1 MRYKGKY
8 TEPEQ
13 YENIIIKA
21 QNDGSILR
29 LKDVA
34 KVEFGA
40 YSYGSSSKFDR
51 KAGPMMAVFQM
62 AGSNANEVQ
71 IAINEKNE
79 TAGEIFPSGSR
90 IPYSVCYK
98 RISGPI
104 YQSGNIYTS

>member
-1 MRYKGKY
+1 MEYVMRYKGKY

-51 KAGPMMAVFQM
+51 KGR
-62 AGSNANEVQ
+62 SNDGCIPNGRVQ
-71 IAINEKNE
+71 CQRG
-79 TAGEIFPSGSR
+79 TD
-90 IPYSVCYK
+90 CY
-98 RISGPI
+98 
-104 YQSGNIYTS
+104 